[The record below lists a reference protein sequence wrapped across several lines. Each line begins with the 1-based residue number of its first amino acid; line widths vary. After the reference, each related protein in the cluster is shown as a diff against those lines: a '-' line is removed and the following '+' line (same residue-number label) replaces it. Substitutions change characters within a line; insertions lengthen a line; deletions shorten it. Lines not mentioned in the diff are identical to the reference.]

1 MSLNNGK
8 DLGDANGITTYRE
21 ERFSSRLSQSGD
33 SAPSLKTVFLANWD
47 QPFIFDALNGR
58 ERAVTYGE
66 FLHLSI
72 QLGKMLETFRVD
84 RGNTICVMMNN
95 SVELAE
101 TYLASLISGIV
112 VVPLD
117 PLKGE
122 NEVKEILSYA
132 GHKLTLCN
140 FTGGLSD
147 IADKK
152 PIIKIKS
159 FSDYADSDILSDKKD
174 LGILDNIDAGKP
186 FLNTFTSGSTGVPKG
201 VIHSFRNVYLTSIA
215 FAKRFNFNSG
225 SVFYHN
231 LPMTYMAGILNLF
244 FMPMICGSKV
254 VVGERFGIA
263 AMPRFWDFPIKY
275 SANTFWFIPAMLAL
289 LMKLDRGSSGV
300 EYAKRTVITGLVGT
314 APLNQ
319 KLRRDFEKR
328 YGIPLYESYG
338 LSETLFV
345 STNSPKGVAG
355 GSGDG
360 VGKPLDMVEL
370 NFQEDKEI
378 SIGVPWMFLG
388 YSNVDAKQS
397 FSERNF
403 YPEIW
408 VNSKVPAGF

>member
-159 FSDYADSDILSDKKD
+159 FSDYADSDILSDKKISGYWITSM
-174 LGILDNIDAGKP
+174 LESHFSIL
-186 FLNTFTSGSTGVPKG
+186 S
-201 VIHSFRNVYLTSIA
+201 
-215 FAKRFNFNSG
+215 
-225 SVFYHN
+225 
-231 LPMTYMAGILNLF
+231 LPVQQGF
-244 FMPMICGSKV
+244 
-254 VVGERFGIA
+254 
-263 AMPRFWDFPIKY
+263 
-275 SANTFWFIPAMLAL
+275 
-289 LMKLDRGSSGV
+289 
-300 EYAKRTVITGLVGT
+300 
-314 APLNQ
+314 Q
-319 KLRRDFEKR
+319 KE
-328 YGIPLYESYG
+328 
-338 LSETLFV
+338 
-345 STNSPKGVAG
+345 
-355 GSGDG
+355 
-360 VGKPLDMVEL
+360 
-370 NFQEDKEI
+370 
-378 SIGVPWMFLG
+378 
-388 YSNVDAKQS
+388 
-397 FSERNF
+397 
-403 YPEIW
+403 
-408 VNSKVPAGF
+408 